1 MTRSTFTRRAAVGG
15 FAVLTLTSCGLISD
29 LTEGDDPTEEETTE
43 EETTEE
49 ETTEEE
55 TTEEGTTEEEQS
67 EGESDGS
74 TGEGTEVQIGE
85 SFTDEELGDT
95 ITVVSAL
102 RDMPSER
109 HASFIEEGGEV
120 FYVQIEISPGE
131 YSGAI
136 GSIDFLNTSVPGQDK
151 AEVTLATEMRD
162 QGYEPLETY
171 ARTDGDSPPL
181 WLAFTVHEERQD
193 TYTLA
198 YVRPEASD
206 ADSGEPIPEFR
217 HEFEIPAG

>member
-15 FAVLTLTSCGLISD
+15 FAVLTLTSCGLIGD

-43 EETTEE
+43 EET
-49 ETTEEE
+49 
-55 TTEEGTTEEEQS
+55 
-67 EGESDGS
+67 
-74 TGEGTEVQIGE
+74 
-85 SFTDEELGDT
+85 TDEELGDT

-120 FYVQIEISPGE
+120 LYVQIEISPGE

-136 GSIDFLNTSVPGQDK
+136 SGIDFLNTSVPGQDK